1 MLAKWTES
9 FKVISWL
16 RVGAE
21 VESEVGG
28 LHLFLTPNKLVRE
41 FLHGFADKILV

>member
-21 VESEVGG
+21 VESEVGSI
-28 LHLFLTPNKLVRE
+28 HLFLALNQLVRE
-41 FLHGFADKILV
+41 FLLGFAH